1 MADPGAPKLPPTDAG
16 MNKIAPTAR
25 SPDDKGGR
33 PLGTSKSKADDQKI
47 LERIRKRMSLCI
59 SAESENR
66 KAALEDLKFKAGD
79 QWPADVAT
87 QRNADRKPCLTFNKI
102 PSYIHQVTNDQRQN
116 RPSINVSPV
125 GDRGDIEAAKMYR
138 GMIRAIERDSAA
150 DIAYDT
156 AFESAASCGIGYFR
170 ILTDWE
176 APDSFHQVIRIQ
188 RVRNAFSVYL
198 DPARQE
204 PDGADSKFGIVTE
217 KIPRAEFDDQ
227 YPDAQKMPFTETG
240 VGDSLKDW
248 IGKDEIRVAEY
259 YEIEVKKR
267 TLVQLSNGHEGWKD
281 DLDEQIAKQVSDGSL
296 QVLQERE
303 AECPQVKYYKVSG
316 VEILERSDWLG
327 QWIPII
333 PVIGDEIDIEG
344 KVKYSGLI
352 RNAKDAQRMYNYW
365 MTKYTE
371 LVALAPLSPWVMEEG
386 QIEGHEDQW
395 RQAHQKS
402 YPTLLYKATSVAG
415 HPAPPPQRQPFAQ
428 IPEGVMNGAA
438 VASQDLGAIT
448 GIQLGGQQGDQRLD
462 HRESGR
468 MLREQRRTTDL
479 GSYHL
484 VDNLARS
491 LKHCG
496 RQLVDLILKIYD
508 EKRTVTIL
516 REDDVE
522 ELVSIDPRQAQALVE
537 TQRDGKKRKTFNPK
551 VGKYGVTV
559 TIGPSF
565 ATKRIE
571 AAESM
576 MEFVKNLPNTAALV
590 SDLIA
595 KYQDWPG
602 AEEIATRLAKAIPPN
617 LLTPDQKDIPPQVQA
632 LIQNLEAQT
641 KQLGMEL
648 QAAMKALNEKE
659 ADRDVAREKIAADF
673 EAKLLAVAQKAEEAV
688 QKHVGSA
695 LVDLAKDVQRISE
708 ALSSPTEGEP
718 KAAKTKPKPAA

>member
-1 MADPGAPKLPPTDAG
+1 MADSGAPKLPPTDAG
-16 MNKIAPTAR
+16 MNKIAPMDRGA
-25 SPDDKGGR
+25 DDKGGR
-33 PLGTSKSKADDQKI
+33 PLGTTKSKADDQKI
-47 LERIRKRMSLCI
+47 LDRGRKRMTLCI
-59 SAESENR
+59 KTESENR
-66 KAALEDLKFKAGD
+66 KAELDDLKFKAGE
-79 QWPADVAT
+79 QWPSDVAT
-87 QRNADRKPCLTFNKI
+87 QRNTDRRPCLTFNKI
-102 PSYIHQVTNDQRQN
+102 PAYVRQVTNDQRQN

-125 GDRGDIEAAKMYR
+125 GDKGDPEAAKMYR

-156 AFESAASCGIGYFR
+156 AFDSAASCGRGYFR
-170 ILTDWE
+170 ILTEWE
-176 APDSFHQVIRIQ
+176 GPDSFNQVIRIQ
-188 RVRNAFSVYL
+188 RVRNHFTVYL
-198 DPARQE
+198 DPSHQE
-204 PDGADSKFGIVTE
+204 PDGADCKYGFVTE
-217 KIPRAEFDDQ
+217 KIPRAEFDAQ
-227 YPDAQKMPFTETG
+227 YPDAQNMPFTEAG
-240 VGDSLKDW
+240 IGDGLKDW
-248 IGKDEIRVAEY
+248 IGKDEVRVAEY

-281 DLDEQIAKQVSDGSL
+281 ELDEQITKQISGGSIEI
-296 QVLQERE
+296 VRERE
-303 AECPQVKYYKVSG
+303 AECPQVKYYKMTA
-316 VEILERSDWLG
+316 VEILESNDWLG

-344 KVKYSGLI
+344 KVKYSGVI

-365 MTKYTE
+365 MTTYTE
-371 LVALAPLSPWVMEEG
+371 LVALAPKAPWVMEEG

-428 IPEGVMNGAA
+428 IPEGVMNGAM
-438 VASQDLGAIT
+438 VASQDLAATT
-448 GIQLGGQQGDQRLD
+448 GIQIGNQPGDQRLD

-479 GSYHL
+479 GAYHL

-496 RQLVDLILKIYD
+496 RQLVDLIPKIYD
-508 EKRTVTIL
+508 EKRTITIL

-522 ELVSIDPRQAQALVE
+522 ELIGIDPRQQQALVE
-537 TQRDGKKRKTFNPK
+537 TQRDGKKRRIFNPNA
-551 VGKYGVTV
+551 GKYGVTV

-576 MEFVKNLPNTAALV
+576 MEFVKALPNTAALV

-602 AEEIATRLAKAIPPN
+602 AEEIASRLAKAIPPN
-617 LLTPDQKDIPPQVQA
+617 LLTPDQKDVPPQVQA
-632 LIQNLEAQT
+632 FIQNLEQQT
-641 KQLGMEL
+641 KQLQTEL
-648 QAAMKALNEKE
+648 QAAMKALNEKDQ
-659 ADRDVAREKIAADF
+659 DRAVALEKINADF
-673 EAKLLAVAQKAEEAV
+673 EAKILAVVQKAEEAA
-688 QKHVGSA
+688 QKHVGFKLDDLGKEVLRLSQA
-695 LVDLAKDVQRISE
+695 LAEPPDDEAKSKP
-708 ALSSPTEGEP
+708 AG
-718 KAAKTKPKPAA
+718 KTKKT